1 MNYLSVKETAINF
14 NISEHRVQQLCN
26 TGQIQGA
33 KMIRGAWRIPS
44 NAIKPMDD
52 RIISSPQNKEWISLN
67 DFCKILSISIATG
80 RNWIKLGKLTP
91 QNTVKQT
98 PFFTLDY
105 VNSIKEELTKNK
117 NTMLKSRRNK
127 KYISGNNIYASYVSE
142 NSSALKTVQCILDYI
157 AEKKIEINNL
167 AITAIIAECAIQ
179 QMLCNTISFP
189 ENCLYQYLTG
199 NLLFDGREFLIDDI
213 LEDNYLTLKFIE
225 KYPDLFQVTYQ
236 FEENEDLLGLLYLS
250 IKNLGDR
257 KATGSY
263 YTPTNIV
270 KKLCSKL
277 FEKTILS
284 NKKILDPCCGTGN
297 FLLQL
302 PRDIPFENIYGN
314 DIDSLSVKIT
324 RINLSV
330 KYNIKDKKILYKH
343 IISDN
348 YLNHSFSEKFDY
360 IIGNPPWGYE
370 YSDEEKENLRNK
382 YCCAAGS
389 NIESYDIF
397 IEQALSDLCTNG
409 IISYILPEAFLNVK
423 MHTPIRRILTE
434 QCSFQYLHFL
444 GNVFDKVQC
453 PCIILQIILTRTP
466 CSTIGLTV
474 NNGKKEFTIHTK
486 RIIDAECFSFSTTD
500 EEYSILNKI
509 ETVQDKITLKGQAI
523 FALGIVTGNNKKYID
538 TEKREDN
545 EVILK
550 GSDLYKY
557 KFHPTS
563 NYIVFQ
569 PELFQQVAP
578 VEYYRAKEKLL
589 YRFIC
594 NQLVFAYDSAQT
606 LSLNSCN
613 LLIPQ
618 VDGLNIKY
626 IMAILNSTVAQFYFK
641 KQFNSVK
648 VLRSYIEQIPIPKIK
663 KEQQEA
669 LMPLIEE
676 LIAAND
682 PQKIQT
688 LYKSLDIEIAQLY
701 KLNCKEYNIIQES
714 INGENLFL
722 FK

>member
-1 MNYLSVKETAINF
+1 MDYLSVKETAINF
-14 NISEHRVQQLCN
+14 NTSERHVQQLCDA
-26 TGQIQGA
+26 GQIQGA
-33 KMIRGAWRIPS
+33 KMIHGVWVIPS
-44 NAIKPMDD
+44 NASKSTDD
-52 RIISSPQNKEWISLN
+52 KIISSQNNNFISLSN
-67 DFCKILSISIATG
+67 LCQILSISIATG

-91 QNTVKQT
+91 QSIVKQT

-105 VNSIKEELTKNK
+105 VNSIKDKLAKNE
-117 NTMLKSRRNK
+117 NTALKSRHNK
-127 KYISGNNIYASYVSE
+127 KYISGNNIYASYILE
-142 NSSALKTVQCILDYI
+142 NLSAQKSVQRILDYI
-157 AEKKIEINNL
+157 EEQKIEINNL
-167 AITAIIAECAIQ
+167 AINTIIAECAIQ
-179 QMLCNTISFP
+179 LMLYNTIPFTK
-189 ENCLYQYLTG
+189 NCLYQYLTG
-199 NLLFDGREFLIDDI
+199 DISFDERNCLIDDL
-213 LEDNYLTLKFIE
+213 LEDNNLTLEFIK

-236 FEENEDLLGLLYLS
+236 FKENEDILGLLYLS

-263 YTPTNIV
+263 YTPTNVV

-277 FEKTILS
+277 FENAIPL
-284 NKKILDPCCGTGN
+284 NKKVLDPCCGTGN

-302 PRDIPFENIYGN
+302 PKDIPFENIYGN
-314 DIDSLSVKIT
+314 DIDSLSIKIA

-330 KYNIKDKKILYKH
+330 KYNIKDKEILYKH
-343 IISDN
+343 IRSED
-348 YLNHSFSEKFDY
+348 YFHHSFSEKFDY
-360 IIGNPPWGYE
+360 IIGNPPWGHE
-370 YSDEEKENLRNK
+370 YSDKEKENLKNK
-382 YCCAAGS
+382 YRCAAGS

-423 MHTPIRRILTE
+423 IHTPIRSILTE

-444 GNVFDKVQC
+444 GNVFDQVQC

-466 CSTIGLTV
+466 CSAIGLTV

-545 EVILK
+545 EIILK

-557 KFHPTS
+557 KFYHTS
-563 NYIVFQ
+563 NYIVFR

-594 NQLVFAYDSAQT
+594 NQLVFAYDNAQT

-626 IMAILNSTVAQFYFK
+626 IMAILNSTIAQFYFK

-648 VLRSYIEQIPIPKIK
+648 VLRSHIEQIPIPKIK
-663 KEQQEA
+663 REQQEA
-669 LMPLIEE
+669 LLPLIEA
-676 LIAAND
+676 LIAADN

-688 LYKSLDIEIAQLY
+688 LYKDVDIEIAQLY
-701 KLNCKEYNIIQES
+701 NLDCKEYNIIQES
-714 INGENLFL
+714 VNSKNLFL
-722 FK
+722 F